1 MEFVTEGD
9 TKLVAGW
16 VFGKD
21 EKAALGLYKK
31 AIPIFVEKEEWNEA
45 GNTWLK
51 ITNLVDSFEY
61 PDMMNHAA
69 NAFSQSKNYDN
80 YVNCLDK
87 ILAYWEKKQNYYNA
101 AKVCRKIGDHL
112 MNWENYEKAAGYF
125 AKGSRFMKISG
136 KDCNNFLEK
145 EGECNIMNKN
155 YKQARYLFAEMIP
168 NMKSIKKYHI
178 PKISIKL
185 VLCEIMFNGV
195 QSGEDLFHSLNL
207 TKSKESDLLKEIIQ
221 AFKDHDMSGFRK
233 ALKEFAVEKLG
244 KIMVTFLS
252 EVKMSL
258 GKN

>member
-9 TKLVAGW
+9 AKLVAGW

-21 EKAALGLYKK
+21 EQAALGLYKK
-31 AIPIFVEKEEWNEA
+31 AISIFVEKEDWNEA
-45 GNTWLK
+45 GDTWLK
-51 ITNLVDSFEY
+51 IANIVDSFEY
-61 PDMMNHAA
+61 PNMMNHAA
-69 NAFSQSKNYDN
+69 NAFYQSKNYHK

-87 ILAYWEKKQNYYNA
+87 ILVYWEKKQNYYNA
-101 AKVCRKIGDHL
+101 AKVCRMIGDHL
-112 MNWENYEKAAGYF
+112 MNWESYEKAAGYF

-136 KDCNNFLEK
+136 KDCNTFLEK

-155 YKQARYLFAEMIP
+155 YKQARDLFAEMIP
-168 NMKSIKKYHI
+168 NMKSIEKYQI
-178 PKISIKL
+178 PKIAIKL
-185 VLCEIMFNGV
+185 VLCEIMFNGI
-195 QSGEDLFHSLNL
+195 QIGEDLFHSLNL

-221 AFKDHDMSGFRK
+221 AFKDHDISSFSK
-233 ALKEFAVEKLG
+233 VLKEFEKLD